1 MSLESSID
9 DELHH
14 AKKIPFLHDLA
25 NAINMK
31 IYEQPA
37 ASALRINSKSPLGL
51 AKNIKGKKSYFK

>member
-1 MSLESSID
+1 MSFAFLSH
-9 DELHH
+9 DELQH